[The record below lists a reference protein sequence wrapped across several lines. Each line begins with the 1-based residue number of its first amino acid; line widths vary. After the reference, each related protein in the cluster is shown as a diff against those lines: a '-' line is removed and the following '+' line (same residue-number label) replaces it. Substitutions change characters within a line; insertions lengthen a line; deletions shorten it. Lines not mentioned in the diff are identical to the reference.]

1 MTSCGHLTKSGSLCK
16 NPKGKC
22 RHHSSAS
29 QLSQLSTPPPVQGEG
44 FLDVISYIPKRL
56 YYMALGPRKTA
67 TKRFINFL
75 ETEGNQKVVDIQIAR
90 KPVESGVKFLMNALS
105 LGRFNA
111 KAKSLGYDD
120 IYHAYTIITLENGR
134 SYVVHKNEIVEQR
147 EATPADFKNERYTVP
162 LPKDSTLTL
171 KGMIER
177 ASTTDGGAPAS
188 KESQQ
193 RFWQYNGR
201 EDNCQD
207 FVRQVI
213 QDNDLQITDPK
224 ARELLVPQDGNA
236 LIDSL
241 EEYSHYPKFITD
253 VAATLD
259 RGIHGDGLHIR
270 F

>member
-1 MTSCGHLTKSGSLCK
+1 
-16 NPKGKC
+16 
-22 RHHSSAS
+22 
-29 QLSQLSTPPPVQGEG
+29 
-44 FLDVISYIPKRL
+44 
-56 YYMALGPRKTA
+56 MAQGPRKTA

-105 LGRFNA
+105 LGRFN
-111 KAKSLGYDD
+111 KTAKSLGYDD

-134 SYVVHKNEIVEQR
+134 SYVVHKNEVVEER

-162 LPKDSTLTL
+162 LPKNSTLTL

-177 ASTTDGGAPAS
+177 ASTTDMGVPAS

-193 RFWQYNGR
+193 RFWQYDGK
-201 EDNCQD
+201 EDNCQS
-207 FVRQVI
+207 FVRQLV

-224 ARELLVPQDGNA
+224 AQELLVPQDGRA

-259 RGIHGDGLHIR
+259 RGIHGDGIKVTHVR